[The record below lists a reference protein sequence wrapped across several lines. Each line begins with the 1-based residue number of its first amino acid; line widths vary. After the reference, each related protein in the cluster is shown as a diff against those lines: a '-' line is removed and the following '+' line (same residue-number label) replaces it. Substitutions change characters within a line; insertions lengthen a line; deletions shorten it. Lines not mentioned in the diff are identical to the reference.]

1 MIVHVSSIQDYSTF
15 ISLLAFDP
23 ARDTS
28 KTSFLFTGYTV
39 HNSTLEQTQSVEK
52 TLKSCVYCVHW
63 NLCTEVHTQDKYS

>member
-39 HNSTLEQTQSVEK
+39 HNSTLEQYTECRENIEK
-52 TLKSCVYCVHW
+52 LCI
-63 NLCTEVHTQDKYS
+63 LCTLELVYRSTHTG